1 MKFTN
6 NTIALLKNFSA
17 INTNLQ
23 FTTGNVIKTISP
35 QKNILA
41 RAEVEEDFPQDFA
54 IYDLN
59 KFLGAISL
67 FDKPE
72 IEVDETKL
80 LIQSNGKFTAVIGAS
95 NLVVVNT
102 EDATLV
108 VPRDKVE
115 DVKELVDFLK
125 NSGNQELT

>member
-80 LIQSNGKFTAVIGAS
+80 LIQSNGNGLNYVLADDDRILISFGPETPEEIEVQLI
-95 NLVVVNT
+95 
-102 EDATLV
+102 
-108 VPRDKVE
+108 
-115 DVKELVDFLK
+115 ELDSQIIK
-125 NSGNQELT
+125 G

>member
-1 MKFTN
+1 MDKTNTRRYMKFTN

-23 FTTGNVIKTISP
+23 FTAGNVIKTISP

-59 KFLGAISL
+59 KFLELFLFLISQ
-67 FDKPE
+67 K
-72 IEVDETKL
+72 
-80 LIQSNGKFTAVIGAS
+80 
-95 NLVVVNT
+95 
-102 EDATLV
+102 
-108 VPRDKVE
+108 
-115 DVKELVDFLK
+115 
-125 NSGNQELT
+125 